1 MADSPSHRQFIH
13 RFEES
18 RQSAL
23 ADLAK
28 GQHDYAK
35 HLLQKA
41 DELIGGRL
49 CRDYEKEDALQSLFR
64 VLARD
69 FQAGK
74 KRKFEHSGA
83 LRRFLETILWN
94 RIRNHGARKT
104 ADPLSSVMNQ
114 STPSPDRNAHAM
126 EAKELVN
133 AALWCLPQ
141 RQQEICRRHGQG
153 VSRLQISRELGC
165 SRRTVNRALEHF
177 AIVVRRLE
185 NSEG

>member
-1 MADSPSHRQFIH
+1 MVDSPSHRQFIL
-13 RFEES
+13 RFEEA

-49 CRDYEKEDALQSLFR
+49 CRGYEKEDALQSLFR

-69 FQAGK
+69 FRTGK
-74 KRKFEHSGA
+74 KHKFEHSGA
-83 LRRFLETILWN
+83 LRRFLETVLWN

-104 ADPLSSVMNQ
+104 PDPLSSSHEPIDPLPN
-114 STPSPDRNAHAM
+114 RNAHAM
-126 EAKELVN
+126 EAKELVD
-133 AALWCLPQ
+133 AALCRLPQ
-141 RQQEICRRHGQG
+141 QR
-153 VSRLQISRELGC
+153 
-165 SRRTVNRALEHF
+165 
-177 AIVVRRLE
+177 
-185 NSEG
+185 